1 MNCDKKHMLLYAVT
15 DRTWLK
21 GQTLSQQVEAALRGG
36 ATCIQ
41 LREKELPQPE
51 FLKEA
56 LELKELCH
64 HFGVP
69 LIINDNVE
77 IALKSGA
84 EGVHV
89 GQHDMQAAQVRAK
102 IGPDRILGV
111 SAQTVEQAILA
122 EKNGADYL
130 GVGAVF
136 STSTKKDAKPV
147 SRDTLKA
154 ICQAVS
160 IPVCAIGGISRENL
174 PALSGTGIDGVALV
188 SAVFGAPDIEA
199 ECRVLRTLSEEM
211 IKR

>member
-160 IPVCAIGGISRENL
+160 IPLCAIGGISRENL